1 MDGSLG
7 KRALDLLMGAMT
19 GRGFSSSSRRLHLEP
34 DVLEQAVEQAAANGI
49 VPPSAASPSSDRAEL
64 PPDEALAIRR
74 ELEAALAR
82 IFTSTADA
90 IVTIDVN
97 HQIMMFNR
105 AAEQLFGCPASE
117 ALGAASSRFIPEQL
131 LTDDPERE
139 QRFEETGVAGWR
151 LGELTPL
158 TGRRTDGQE
167 IPIEATV
174 TPVTVRGEQL
184 FTVVIRDVSARLRME
199 EELREVNRR
208 LEQALADVQHT
219 QEVMLR
225 QERLKALG
233 QLASGI
239 AHDFNNALSM
249 IIGFSELLLSDVDAF
264 DDAAKR
270 RTHLQL
276 IHSAAQDAAGVV
288 GRLREFSR
296 PSTASDKLPP
306 VQLNDLVAQA
316 ISLSQPR
323 WRDQAQASG
332 QTIRVSAELGQV
344 PMIGGRAAELREAL
358 TNLIINAVD
367 AMPMGGTLT
376 LRTRL
381 EESMVAVEVSDT
393 GTGMA
398 PDVKDRIFDPFYTTK
413 GDRGT
418 GLGLAMVQGI
428 VEQHQGEIS
437 VASELGQG
445 TTFTMRFR
453 ALIDALEEVQ
463 PARPAAR
470 RVRGLRVLLTEDE
483 PGLRQILT
491 SYLRVDGHAIEVA
504 GNGQEALAKY
514 RPDAYDLLITDRAM
528 PEMGG
533 DQLAAE
539 LRRRGSTTPVIMLTG
554 LGDLMNEV
562 GERPDGVDLVV
573 AKPVTLAELRAA
585 VVMATLERNGSD
597 SAA

>member
-7 KRALDLLMGAMT
+7 KRALNLLRGAVG
-19 GRGFSSSSRRLHLEP
+19 GRESHHPPALRP
-34 DVLEQAVEQAAANGI
+34 DVLEQAVEQAVTNGH
-49 VPPSAASPSSDRAEL
+49 VPASTPAVEMGRPDAPSDPARAL
-64 PPDEALAIRR
+64 RR
-74 ELEAALAR
+74 ELEASLAM
-82 IFTSTADA
+82 IFTSAADA
-90 IVTIDVN
+90 IVTVDDG
-97 HQIMMFNR
+97 QRIMMFNR
-105 AAEQLFGCPASE
+105 AAEQLFGWPAGE
-117 ALGAASSRFIPEQL
+117 VLGSDVGRFVREPL
-131 LTDDPERE
+131 LTPDSDIE
-139 QRFEETGVAGWR
+139 QRCAQTGVAGWR
-151 LGELTPL
+151 LGEVAPL
-158 TGRRTDGQE
+158 TAVRRDGQM

-174 TPVTVRGEQL
+174 TPVTIRGERL
-184 FTVVIRDVSARLRME
+184 YTAVIRDASARVQMD

-219 QEVMLR
+219 QEVMIR

-249 IIGFSELLLSDVDAF
+249 IIGFTELLLSDVDAI
-264 DDAAKR
+264 DDPQKR
-270 RTHLQL
+270 RAHLHL

-288 GRLREFSR
+288 GRLRELSR
-296 PSTASDKLPP
+296 PRVASADLPP
-306 VQLNDLVAQA
+306 VQINDLVAQA

-344 PMIGGRAAELREAL
+344 PRIGGRAAELREAL
-358 TNLIINAVD
+358 ANLIINAVD
-367 AMPMGGTLT
+367 AMPRGGTLT

-381 EESMVAVEVSDT
+381 DEATVVVEVSDT
-393 GTGMA
+393 GTGM
-398 PDVKDRIFDPFYTTK
+398 PQEVRDRIFDPFYTTK

-428 VEQHQGEIS
+428 VEQHHAEIS
-437 VASELGQG
+437 VTSEVGVG
-445 TTFTMRFR
+445 TTFVMRFAALPDR
-453 ALIDALEEVQ
+453 ADAEPE
-463 PARPAAR
+463 PARPAPR
-470 RVRGLRVLLTEDE
+470 RARGLRVLLTEDE
-483 PGLRQILT
+483 PSLRQILS
-491 SYLRVDGHAIEVA
+491 SYLKVDGHSIEAA

-514 RPDAYDLLITDRAM
+514 QPGAFDLVITDRAM

-533 DQLAAE
+533 DALASE

-554 LGDLMNEV
+554 LGDLMNDV

-585 VVMATLERNGSD
+585 VVMATMGERAG
-597 SAA
+597 